1 MKIFIV
7 ILVLFLSFSDGREIL
22 RNTALL
28 PESAIPT
35 ALVGMNVTW
44 TFTSGINV
52 TNVTIVV
59 KRLDAGEWA
68 AFGCGQHAAM
78 VNIIE

>member
-1 MKIFIV
+1 
-7 ILVLFLSFSDGREIL
+7 
-22 RNTALL
+22 
-28 PESAIPT
+28 
-35 ALVGMNVTW
+35 MNVTW

-68 AFGCGQHAAM
+68 AFGCGQNVAM
-78 VNIIE
+78 VNIIEQFSHIV